1 MEKRKPIIA
10 LDFNKASEVHAF
22 LASFGDEKLNI
33 KIGMELFYSS
43 GPDIVID
50 LIDSNHDIFLDLKLH
65 DIPNTVK
72 KAMKALAHLGVGM
85 VNVHAQGGRK
95 MMEAAREG
103 LEQGTP
109 PGQTR
114 PRLIA
119 VTQLTS
125 LSKETFKEEQK
136 SMLSLEES
144 ILNYAKLAKTSGLDG
159 VVCSPLEA
167 EIIHEEISPNFL
179 TVTPGIRLE
188 TKITDDQTR
197 IATPKQAALGGS
209 DYIVVGRPITK
220 AENPFRTYQKIQKDW
235 ENNLKEGVQSN
246 DDR

>member
-1 MEKRKPIIA
+1 MKTQKPIVA
-10 LDFNKASEVHAF
+10 LDFNKAADVFAF
-22 LASFGDEKLNI
+22 LDLFGDEKLNI

-50 LIDSNHDIFLDLKLH
+50 LIESNHDIFLDLKLH

-72 KAMKALAHLGVGM
+72 QAMKVLANLGIGM
-85 VNVHAQGGRK
+85 VNVHATGGRK

-109 PGQTR
+109 AGSKR
-114 PRLIA
+114 AKLIA

-125 LSKETFKEEQK
+125 LSEEEFKAEQK
-136 SMLSLEES
+136 SMLTLEES
-144 ILNYAKLAKTSGLDG
+144 IAHYADLAAQAGLDG

-167 EIIHEEISPNFL
+167 KVIHETISPRFL

-188 TKITDDQTR
+188 KERTDDQTR
-197 IATPKQAALGGS
+197 IATPADAARLGS

-220 AENPFRTYQKIQKDW
+220 AADPVAAYRAIESAWKGANI
-235 ENNLKEGVQSN
+235 
-246 DDR
+246 

>member
-22 LASFGDEKLNI
+22 LTSFGDEKLNI

-72 KAMKALAHLGVGM
+72 KAMKVLANLGVGM
-85 VNVHAQGGRK
+85 INVHAQGGRK
-95 MMEAAREG
+95 MLEAAREG

-109 PGQTR
+109 SGQTR
-114 PRLIA
+114 PKLIG

-125 LSKETFKEEQK
+125 LSEETFKEEQK
-136 SMLSLEES
+136 SFLSLEES
-144 ILNYAKLAKTSGLDG
+144 ILNYAELAYVSGLDG

-167 EIIHEEISPNFL
+167 KTIHGEISSEFL

-188 TKITDDQTR
+188 SKITDDQTR

-209 DYIVVGRPITK
+209 DYIVVGRPITQ
-220 AENPFRTYQKIQKDW
+220 AENPFETYKMIQNEW
-235 ENNLKEGVQSN
+235 EKALQEGVK
-246 DDR
+246 

>member
-1 MEKRKPIIA
+1 MERRKPIIA
-10 LDFNKASEVHAF
+10 CDFSKTSEVYDF
-22 LASFGDEKLNI
+22 IDLFGNEKLNI

-72 KAMKALAHLGVGM
+72 KTMKVLAQLGVGM

-103 LEQGTP
+103 LEAGTP
-109 PGQTR
+109 AGR
-114 PRLIA
+114 KRAKLLA

-125 LSKETFKEEQK
+125 LSPQEIKEEQQTYA
-136 SMLSLEES
+136 SIEES
-144 ILNYAKLAKTSGLDG
+144 ILNYAHLAFASGMDG

-167 EIIHEEISPNFL
+167 RKIHEQIASDFL
-179 TVTPGIRLE
+179 TVTPGIRL
-188 TKITDDQTR
+188 TQQIADDQTR
-197 IATPKQAALGGS
+197 IATPTKAARGGS
-209 DYIVVGRPITK
+209 DYIVVGRPITQAKNPVKTYKKIQDSWILAK
-220 AENPFRTYQKIQKDW
+220 AERIET
-235 ENNLKEGVQSN
+235 N
-246 DDR
+246 DE

>member
-95 MMEAAREG
+95 MMEAARKG

-136 SMLSLEES
+136 SILSLEES
-144 ILNYAKLAKTSGLDG
+144 ILNYAKLAKISGLDG

-167 EIIHEEISPNFL
+167 EIIHEEISSNFL

>member
-1 MEKRKPIIA
+1 MERRQPIIA
-10 LDFNKASEVHAF
+10 CDFNQASEVHNF
-22 LASFGDEKLNI
+22 IDSLGIEKLNI

-72 KAMKALAHLGVGM
+72 KTMKVLAQLGVGM

-103 LEQGTP
+103 LEAGTP
-109 PGQTR
+109 AGKQR
-114 PRLIA
+114 PKLLA

-125 LSKETFKEEQK
+125 LSGQEIKEEQQTYAT
-136 SMLSLEES
+136 LEES
-144 ILNYAKLAKTSGLDG
+144 ILHYAALAFTSGMDG

-167 EIIHEEISPNFL
+167 RKIHEQIASEFL
-179 TVTPGIRLE
+179 TVTPGIRM
-188 TKITDDQTR
+188 TQQTMDDQTR
-197 IATPKQAALGGS
+197 FATPKNAAKGGS
-209 DYIVVGRPITK
+209 DYIVVGRPITQAKDPLSAYKEIQASWAQALTERMK
-220 AENPFRTYQKIQKDW
+220 A
-235 ENNLKEGVQSN
+235 N
-246 DDR
+246 DE

>member
-1 MEKRKPIIA
+1 MEKRKQIIA

-72 KAMKALAHLGVGM
+72 KSMKVLAGLGVSM
-85 VNVHAQGGRK
+85 VNIHAKGGRK

-103 LEQGTP
+103 LEMGTP
-109 PGQTR
+109 AGKTR
-114 PRLIA
+114 PKLLA

-125 LSKETFKEEQK
+125 LSEREMQTEQ
-136 SMLSLEES
+136 
-144 ILNYAKLAKTSGLDG
+144 
-159 VVCSPLEA
+159 
-167 EIIHEEISPNFL
+167 
-179 TVTPGIRLE
+179 
-188 TKITDDQTR
+188 
-197 IATPKQAALGGS
+197 
-209 DYIVVGRPITK
+209 
-220 AENPFRTYQKIQKDW
+220 
-235 ENNLKEGVQSN
+235 
-246 DDR
+246 

>member
-72 KAMKALAHLGVGM
+72 KTMKVLANLGVGM

-95 MMEAAREG
+95 MMEAARFG

-109 PGQTR
+109 SGQTR
-114 PRLIA
+114 PRLLA

-125 LSKETFKEEQK
+125 LSEEAFKEEQQ
-136 SMLSLEES
+136 SSLTLQES
-144 ILNYAKLAKTSGLDG
+144 ILHYANLAYQAGLDG

-167 EIIHEEISPNFL
+167 RQIHEKVATDFL

-209 DYIVVGRPITK
+209 DYIVVGRPITQAKEPLK
-220 AENPFRTYQKIQKDW
+220 AYKSIQRSW
-235 ENNLKEGVQSN
+235 EQALKEGV
-246 DDR
+246 R

>member
-1 MEKRKPIIA
+1 MQKRKPIIA
-10 LDFNKASEVHAF
+10 LDFNKASEVHEF
-22 LASFGDEKLNI
+22 LTSFGDEKLNI

-72 KAMKALAHLGVGM
+72 KAMKVLANLGVGM
-85 VNVHAQGGRK
+85 INVHAQGGRK
-95 MMEAAREG
+95 MLEAAREG

-109 PGQTR
+109 SGQTR
-114 PRLIA
+114 PKLIG

-125 LSKETFKEEQK
+125 LSEETFKEEQK
-136 SMLSLEES
+136 SFLSLEES
-144 ILNYAKLAKTSGLDG
+144 ILNYAELAYVSGLDG

-167 EIIHEEISPNFL
+167 KTIHEEISSEFL

-188 TKITDDQTR
+188 SKITDDQTR

-209 DYIVVGRPITK
+209 DYIVVGRPITQ
-220 AENPFRTYQKIQKDW
+220 AENPFETYKMIQNEW
-235 ENNLKEGVQSN
+235 EKALQEGVK
-246 DDR
+246 

>member
-1 MEKRKPIIA
+1 
-10 LDFNKASEVHAF
+10 F
-22 LASFGDEKLNI
+22 LSFLYKLLLTVCKVFTLHTVSKSFKLN
-33 KIGMELFYSS
+33 
-43 GPDIVID
+43 ID

-136 SMLSLEES
+136 S
-144 ILNYAKLAKTSGLDG
+144 IL
-159 VVCSPLEA
+159 
-167 EIIHEEISPNFL
+167 
-179 TVTPGIRLE
+179 
-188 TKITDDQTR
+188 
-197 IATPKQAALGGS
+197 
-209 DYIVVGRPITK
+209 
-220 AENPFRTYQKIQKDW
+220 
-235 ENNLKEGVQSN
+235 
-246 DDR
+246 

>member
-22 LASFGDEKLNI
+22 LTSFGDEKLNI

-65 DIPNTVK
+65 DIPNTVQ
-72 KAMKALAHLGVGM
+72 KAMKVLAQLGVGM

-125 LSKETFKEEQK
+125 LSEEAFKKEQK
-136 SMLSLEES
+136 SFLSLEES
-144 ILNYAKLAKTSGLDG
+144 ILDYAKLANTAGLDG

-167 EIIHEEISPNFL
+167 KIIHEEISEKFL

-220 AENPFRTYQKIQKDW
+220 AENPFETYQKIQNDW
-235 ENNLKEGVQSN
+235 EKTLKEGVQSN
-246 DDR
+246 DNQ

>member
-1 MEKRKPIIA
+1 MQKRKPIIA
-10 LDFNKASEVHAF
+10 LDFNKASEVHEF
-22 LASFGDEKLNI
+22 LTSFGDEKLNI

-72 KAMKALAHLGVGM
+72 KAMKVLANLGVGM
-85 VNVHAQGGRK
+85 INVHAQGGRK

-109 PGQTR
+109 SGQTR
-114 PRLIA
+114 PKLIG

-125 LSKETFKEEQK
+125 LSEETFKEEQK
-136 SMLSLEES
+136 SFLSLEES
-144 ILNYAKLAKTSGLDG
+144 ILNYAELAYVSGLDG

-167 EIIHEEISPNFL
+167 KTIHEEISSEFL

-188 TKITDDQTR
+188 SKITDDQTR

-209 DYIVVGRPITK
+209 DYIVVGRPITQAKNPLETYKMIQNEWEK
-220 AENPFRTYQKIQKDW
+220 A
-235 ENNLKEGVQSN
+235 LKEGVK
-246 DDR
+246 